1 MCRRSDTESRE
12 KNQIFTAVFC
22 WVGIIAVLVC
32 LIGMGVCCYSF
43 IKTSMSFSNECEKV
57 LLEIASDAAAID
69 PPDPSASLSPA
80 AASGKNDMIDSLIT
94 HMESMVSIQRSGM
107 TNDLMSFVY
116 GILSAVLVG
125 LCATFVV
132 KSRSSADEA
141 KKTADEAKE
150 NAEAAKRQAEIA
162 EEKAKETQKAIEQ
175 AKNAAS
181 TAKKIQY
188 QVKLIIISSRIAS
201 AKSALLGLNNIIAN
215 RVIIQIRDEIC
226 AVFLDDEFILALKS
240 NDFDRAEI
248 EKIYDE
254 LLDLQQSV
262 DVFLASCKKEYPER
276 AALESKKSAAK
287 NYHKW
292 IQMALECIDNVSSKI
307 RKPEK

>member
-1 MCRRSDTESRE
+1 MCSRRNTKGSD
-12 KNQIFTAVFC
+12 KNQFFTAVFC
-22 WVGIIAVLVC
+22 WVGIVAVLVC

-57 LLEIASDAAAID
+57 LLEIASSAASID
-69 PPDPSASLSPA
+69 SSDPSADVSSA
-80 AASGKNDMIDSLIT
+80 VTSGKNDLVDSLIT
-94 HMESMVSIQRSGM
+94 HMESMVAIQKSGM
-107 TNDLMSFVY
+107 TNDLMSFIY

-125 LCATFVV
+125 LCAAFVV

-150 NAEAAKRQAEIA
+150 NAGAAKKQAEIA

-175 AKNAAS
+175 AQNAAS
-181 TAKKIQY
+181 AAKKLRY

-226 AVFLDDEFILALKS
+226 AVFLDDEFSLALKS
-240 NDFDRAEI
+240 NDFDHAEI

-254 LLDLQQSV
+254 LLDLQ
-262 DVFLASCKKEYPER
+262 
-276 AALESKKSAAK
+276 
-287 NYHKW
+287 
-292 IQMALECIDNVSSKI
+292 
-307 RKPEK
+307 